1 MKVLEII
8 EDCVCR
14 DRTSTHGEAEDN
26 FADIAAIWN
35 ILFRD
40 KLRVPFE
47 SLEVA
52 EAMIVVKLT
61 RMRKS
66 LRNIE
71 NWVDAGGYATC
82 GGGIV
87 LREQNNAEANNGV

>member
-14 DRTSTHGEAEDN
+14 DRTRTHGEAEDN

-40 KLRVPFE
+40 KLREPFE
-47 SLEVA
+47 GLEVA

-66 LRNIE
+66 IRNIE

-87 LREQNNAEANNGV
+87 LREQSDRKASEG